1 MSVSA
6 VRIVSIIGLLSE
18 LDKVIKFCGESQ
30 VFHPD
35 NALSFYKNTEKFVPL
50 SDKNPYSAP
59 LSKINEALTTAGKSI
74 KTVDVHNFDVTT
86 KQINDYVDYL
96 SKKLGMLSKEKSSLL
111 QKIDSINNSIK
122 ELKHF
127 AEIPVDL
134 KDIYSCEYIK
144 ARFGRIPKEN
154 FDELNSYSNNPYVL
168 FSSCSSDNH
177 YYWGVY
183 FAPID
188 HVNNVD
194 EIFHSLNFEKVDVSM
209 YKGAP
214 KIQIQELE
222 DSKKDL
228 IKQLAIIEKKIDA
241 FWKVQYE
248 QCIRFYSKLDELN
261 TYFSIKS
268 YVSKYNNSFILV
280 GWIPIENEDEFAS
293 KLKNMFG
300 VEFAIENAENELK
313 FSPPV
318 KLKNKKIFKPFEFF
332 VDMYG
337 LPSYDEIDP
346 TIFVSIVYTTLFGI
360 MFGDVGQGIVLSIAG
375 YLMWKFKHMDLGKIL
390 IPCGISS
397 AVFGFVYGSVF
408 GLENLLNGF
417 YNKVFG
423 LSEKPIDVM
432 EPNTTMMILVA
443 AISIGVVLII
453 ISMLL
458 NIISSLKRKN
468 YENALFGPNGLCG
481 LVFYS
486 SLIIGFVIQYT
497 INIKIITIPYII
509 LLIILPLICIVL
521 KGILGKL
528 ILRDKNWK
536 PESLGDYL
544 LENIFEIFEVLL
556 SYLSNTISFL
566 RVGAYVLVHAGMML
580 AVSALASMT
589 SGLAYI
595 IIFVIGNILVIS
607 LEGLLVGIQVL
618 RLNFYEI
625 FSRFFE
631 GEGRPFNPITIK
643 KV

>member
-408 GLENLLNGF
+408 GLENLLDGF

-486 SLIIGFVIQYT
+486 SLIIGLSIQYT
-497 INIKIITIPYII
+497 LNIKIITIPYII

>member
-6 VRIVSIIGLLSE
+6 VRIVSIIGILSE

-127 AEIPVDL
+127 TEIPVDL

-154 FDELNSYSNNPYVL
+154 FDELNSCSNNPYVL
-168 FSSCSSDNH
+168 FSSCSNDNH

-188 HVNNVD
+188 HVNDVD

-209 YKGAP
+209 YKGTP

-228 IKQLAIIEKKIDA
+228 IKQLDIIEKKIDA

-408 GLENLLNGF
+408 GLENLLDGF
-417 YNKVFG
+417 YNRVFG

-453 ISMLL
+453 ISMLI

-468 YENALFGPNGLCG
+468 YENALFGPNGFCG

-536 PESLGDYL
+536 PESFGDYL

-595 IIFVIGNILVIS
+595 IIFLIGNILVIS

-631 GEGRPFNPITIK
+631 GEGRPFNPVTIK